1 MVVHM
6 QALAEHRGEIR
17 DLLTR
22 RLEAE
27 FGILAPDDVRQ
38 CVDDVHAR
46 MAHLGVDTRPAAVE
60 RIAREHL
67 IGMVKSQPPSGRGP
81 VWNAPEREPADGPD
95 GGR

>member
-27 FGILAPDDVRQ
+27 FGILSPDAVRR
-38 CVDDVHAR
+38 CVDDVSAR

-67 IGMVKSQPPSGRGP
+67 IGMVKSRPPSGRGP
-81 VWNAPEREPADGPD
+81 LWNAPEHAPSDGPD